1 MAQNTNIPNNLVL
14 AILSIFC
21 CWPVAIFAILQ
32 AVKVNN
38 LVAQGKYG
46 EAQEAGAKAK
56 KFAIIALVLGL
67 ILWGISIIASIAV
80 LVLSGGNIKF

>member
-1 MAQNTNIPNNLVL
+1 MAQNVNIPNNMVL

-21 CWPVAIFAILQ
+21 CWPLAIFAIIN

-38 LVAQGKYG
+38 LVAEGKYG

-56 KFAIIALVLGL
+56 KFAIIAIVLWLVFFILGGIITAVLFGLGL
-67 ILWGISIIASIAV
+67 LAQ
-80 LVLSGGNIKF
+80 